1 MTRRMQSAEPQP
13 TVRDLLKWLHEQ
25 LTPYIPQ
32 PVQTHVIDPVKEWY
46 IKVSKE
52 S

>member
-1 MTRRMQSAEPQP
+1 MQQPEPK
-13 TVRDLLKWLHEQ
+13 VRDLLKWMHET
-25 LTPYIPQ
+25 LTPYIPTV
-32 PVQTHVIDPVKEWY
+32 VQTHIVQPVKEWY